1 MFALTLLSL
10 ALAVWLAG
18 NSHLKFKQRLQVV
31 YCEVLNI
38 FETTMVGDF
47 CAVAGFCAECGDF
60 ILWQFGGFP
69 KLKSILVFQIVA

>member
-1 MFALTLLSL
+1 MFALTLLSF

-31 YCEVLNI
+31 HCEVLNI

-60 ILWQFGGFP
+60 IL
-69 KLKSILVFQIVA
+69 VAIWGIP